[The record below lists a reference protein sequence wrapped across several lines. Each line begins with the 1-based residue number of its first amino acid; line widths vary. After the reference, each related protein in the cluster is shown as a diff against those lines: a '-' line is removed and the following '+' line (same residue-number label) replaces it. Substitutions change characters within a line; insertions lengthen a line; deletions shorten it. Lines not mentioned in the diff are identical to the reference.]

1 MILQELLRLK
11 LIPLAKTSFV
21 FGLTF
26 FLLSCFGP
34 FKELKYQI
42 EDSWDD
48 TSYDISN
55 PLPLSE
61 IPNPFSPN
69 IIFSGSFGDDSS
81 RNFTLVY
88 LNNHISYASQTGLVT
103 SFSLEKNSITWSYS
117 HNQVI
122 TSGISGF
129 EDNLFFVDYDG
140 YLICISSSGSIKW
153 KSFVGEIISPPLA
166 IKNIVIV
173 RSTNNNFIALNNIDG
188 SVVWNYKVPSSPL
201 PIRSWGEIVESDNII
216 YSGISSGKVIAINAS
231 NGLLVWESTFSAP
244 QGISEIE
251 RSNDTTS
258 KIIIDDYAIYAVS
271 SKGNIS
277 AITKL
282 DGKILWSRPLSS
294 FQGMEEFDHSLIITH
309 NSGSLY
315 RLSKDSNKVLWRNGD
330 LQGRDVSRPFILKGY
345 IIVSDF
351 EGYLH
356 LLNATNG
363 KIESRI
369 RVDDSPLLYP
379 ARISDEIFIST
390 SINGNFVKISLADLD
405 HKKNNFDNK
414 SFDNSDN
421 NYSIKNDIDS
431 VDNNNESLIDALIFW
446 D

>member
-26 FLLSCFGP
+26 FLVSCFGP

-42 EDSWDD
+42 EESWDD

-294 FQGMEEFDHSLIITH
+294 FQGMDEVDDSLIVTH
-309 NSGSLY
+309 NSGSIY
-315 RLSKDSNKVLWRNGD
+315 RIAKDINKVLWRNAE
-330 LQGRDVSRPFILKGY
+330 LLGRDISRPFVLNGY
-345 IIVSDF
+345 VIVSDY
-351 EGYLH
+351 EGYIH
-356 LLNATNG
+356 FLNKSNG

-369 RVDDSPLLYP
+369 KLSDSPLLKP
-379 ARISDEIFIST
+379 
-390 SINGNFVKISLADLD
+390 VKISNEIFAASSIKGDFIIISLAEVNY
-405 HKKNNFDNK
+405 KKNKFDNEK
-414 SFDNSDN
+414 L
-421 NYSIKNDIDS
+421 DS
-431 VDNNNESLIDALIFW
+431 VEEISTNSSDKDSTEKDDESLIDALIFW

>member
-1 MILQELLRLK
+1 LTQSAKINFVLL
-11 LIPLAKTSFV
+11 
-21 FGLTF
+21 LTF
-26 FLLSCFGP
+26 FLVSCFGP
-34 FKELKYQI
+34 VKELKYQI
-42 EDSWDD
+42 EDSWDE
-48 TSYDISN
+48 TSYDISD
-55 PLPLSE
+55 PLPLKD
-61 IPNPFSPN
+61 IPNSFTPN
-69 IIFSGSFGDDSS
+69 VIFSGSFDDNSK
-81 RNFTLVY
+81 RNLKLVH
-88 LNNHISYASQTGLVT
+88 LNNRINYVSQNGSVT
-103 SFSLEKNSITWSYS
+103 SFSFDNNSTIWKYT
-117 HNQVI
+117 HNQDI
-122 TSGISGF
+122 TSGISGYK
-129 EDNLFFVDYDG
+129 DNLFFVDFEG
-140 YLICISSSGSIKW
+140 YLVCLSSSGKLNW
-153 KSFVGEIISPPLA
+153 KSFVGEIFAPPLA
-166 IKNIVIV
+166 IENIVIV
-173 RSTNNNFIALNNIDG
+173 RSTNNKFIALNNIDG
-188 SVVWNYKVPSSPL
+188 SVAWSYKVPSSPL
-201 PIRSWGEIVESDNII
+201 PIRSWGELVESNGII
-216 YSGISSGKVIAINAS
+216 YSGISSGKVVAINAM

-244 QGISEIE
+244 HGISEIE

-258 KIIIDDYAIYAVS
+258 KIIFDDYAIYAVS
-271 SKGNIS
+271 SKGNVAAIS
-277 AITKL
+277 RL
-282 DGKILWSRPLSS
+282 DGNVLWSRPLSS